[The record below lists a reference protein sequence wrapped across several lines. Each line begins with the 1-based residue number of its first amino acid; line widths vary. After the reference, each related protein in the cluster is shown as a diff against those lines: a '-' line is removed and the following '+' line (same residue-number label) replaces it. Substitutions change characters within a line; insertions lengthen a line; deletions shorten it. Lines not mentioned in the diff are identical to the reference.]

1 MRLTRRRFLAQAF
14 GAAALPATVPV
25 GGLPRDG
32 DDAHIGQAGRVRRG
46 PALSA
51 RASVLVY
58 PPLPDGA
65 RSFAPGEI
73 LRYAVDYGGLAAGEA
88 ALEVVGPTTVDEQK
102 GLLVRYTAASRG
114 LVRLFYKVNDRIE
127 SLLDPLFLFTRRYES
142 WVEEGQRRRHWIV
155 VFEPEEKRFRRIGS
169 DGETVTGPL
178 ESDVVDGLGL
188 VYHIR
193 VRPLEPGGRLVV
205 PLYRKETVTMVTL
218 GASGKVVT
226 DTPAGRF
233 ETLEVRPIGP
243 PSSGGEGSGGLFGAA
258 LSIWLTTDRRRLPVR
273 LSGST
278 RWGGSIDARLTS
290 VRVGEINSPAQ

>member
-1 MRLTRRRFLAQAF
+1 MRLTRRRFLAQTL
-14 GAAALPATVPV
+14 GAAALPAALPV
-25 GGLPRDG
+25 GFLPRGSDEASTG
-32 DDAHIGQAGRVRRG
+32 PAGRARRG
-46 PALSA
+46 LALPAGLSA
-51 RASVLVY
+51 LVY
-58 PPLPDGA
+58 PPAADGA
-65 RSFAPGEI
+65 RPFASGEI
-73 LRYAVDYGGLAAGEA
+73 LRYAVDYEGFSAGEA
-88 ALEVVGPTTVDEQK
+88 TLEVVGPATVEEQT

-114 LVRLFYKVNDRIE
+114 LVKLFYKFNDRIE

-142 WVEEGQRRRHWIV
+142 WLEEGRRRQHRIV

-193 VRPLEPGGRLVV
+193 VRLLEPGGQLVV

-233 ETLEVRPIGP
+233 ETMEVRPIGS

-278 RWGGSIDARLTS
+278 RRGGSIDARLTS
-290 VRVGEINSPAQ
+290 VRVGELNFPAQ